1 MQIIVGKYAGFCYGV
16 SRAISTI
23 EDNADKR
30 LCTYGAIIN
39 NKQVTQGFAE
49 RGVRIIENTDDA
61 VPSETVIIRSHGVA
75 PEIYAQ
81 LESRGVAYIDATCSD
96 VKKIHE
102 IVKEARETG
111 HTVIVAGNPAHPE
124 IIGIIGYA
132 GEGVAVLQDI
142 AEAAS
147 FKPIS
152 GLTYSLVV
160 QTTFD
165 NEKFNEIAEI
175 LSNKIGDLAI
185 NNTICHSI
193 YRRQLEAAELS
204 KTCDT
209 MVVIGDRT
217 SSNTNK
223 LYEICTKS
231 CKNTHLIETAEDLQL
246 NILLQSDRIGVVAG
260 ASTPPATIKEAVL
273 FMENIQS
280 TQEENLQEQNLEG
293 QSFEEMLNDS
303 FISLH
308 TGDVVTGTVIS
319 VTGGGEVNVALGYKS
334 DGIIPRDEFSTNSA
348 EDPAKLLKPGDEIEV
363 FVVRVNDGD
372 GNVMLSRKKLE
383 LQKGFLELEKA
394 FEEKTPI
401 LGKVSEVVKGGI
413 ITLIN
418 GVRVF
423 VPKSQVSN
431 RFVGDDKL
439 AELVGQ
445 EFTYE
450 LLEFDRGRKRIVA
463 GRRALATREENETRE
478 KLFANIEEGKQ
489 VDGVV
494 SRITNFGAFVDL
506 GGIDGLLHISELS
519 WGRVKKVTDVLSEG
533 DHVKVVILKADKE
546 KGKISLSLKDIKE
559 DPWKNITERY
569 EVGQVVTGKV
579 VRMAPFGAFVELE
592 EGIDG
597 LVHISQIANKR
608 IAKPEDALT
617 LGEEIEVKVISV
629 DTEKK
634 KISLSKKEVDGGSEE
649 AEYEV
654 GSYDADF
661 EAAECGTC
669 EGCPCENKPEE
680 APAAAEA
687 AEVEEV
693 PVTEDP
699 SISKE
704 ALEKE
709 LAIEEQEEEM
719 SEGE

>member
-1 MQIIVGKYAGFCYGV
+1 MEIIVGKYAGFCYGV
-16 SRAISTI
+16 SRAIATV
-23 EDNADKR
+23 EDNADKQ

-49 RGVRIIENTDDA
+49 RGMRIIENTEDA

-81 LESRGVAYIDATCSD
+81 LEAKGVEYIDATCSD

-111 HTVIVAGNPAHPE
+111 HTVIVAGNPTHPE
-124 IIGIIGYA
+124 IIGIMGYA
-132 GEGVAVLQDI
+132 GDGAVIVPDI
-142 AEAAS
+142 TEAVDFEPALERS
-147 FKPIS
+147 
-152 GLTYSLVV
+152 YSLVV

-175 LSNKIGDLAI
+175 LSNKIGNLAI
-185 NNTICHSI
+185 NNTICPSM
-193 YRRQLEAAELS
+193 YRRQLEAAELA

-209 MVVIGDRT
+209 MIVIGDRT

-223 LYEICTKS
+223 LYGICTKS
-231 CKNTHLIETAEDLQL
+231 CKNTHLVETVEDLQL
-246 NILLQSDRIGVVAG
+246 NIFLQSDRIGVVAG
-260 ASTPPATIKEAVL
+260 ASTPPATIKEAVV
-273 FMENIQS
+273 FMENIQN
-280 TQEENLQEQNLEG
+280 TQEENLQQNFEG

-348 EDPAKLLKPGDEIEV
+348 DDPAKLLKPGDEIEV

-394 FEEKTPI
+394 FEEKTP
-401 LGKVSEVVKGGI
+401 LVGKVSEVVKGGI
-413 ITLIN
+413 IALIN

-450 LLEFDRGRKRIVA
+450 LLEFDRGRKRIVG
-463 GRRALATREENETRE
+463 GRRELAAREENEKRE

-519 WGRVKKVTDVLSEG
+519 WGRVKKVTDILAEG

-546 KGKISLSLKDIKE
+546 KGKVSLSLKDIKE
-559 DPWKNITERY
+559 DPWKNIIEKY
-569 EVGQVVTGKV
+569 EVGQVVTGRV

-617 LGEEIEVKVISV
+617 LGEEIEVKVINV

-634 KISLSKKEVDGGSEE
+634 KISLSKKEVDGGAEE
-649 AEYEV
+649 VEYEV
-654 GSYDADF
+654 GSYDEDF
-661 EAAECGTC
+661 EAPECGTC
-669 EGCPCENKPEE
+669 EGCPCEAKSEE
-680 APAAAEA
+680 APVSE
-687 AEVEEV
+687 
-693 PVTEDP
+693 
-699 SISKE
+699 E
-704 ALEKE
+704 ALENE
-709 LAIEEQEEEM
+709 LVIEEQEAEM